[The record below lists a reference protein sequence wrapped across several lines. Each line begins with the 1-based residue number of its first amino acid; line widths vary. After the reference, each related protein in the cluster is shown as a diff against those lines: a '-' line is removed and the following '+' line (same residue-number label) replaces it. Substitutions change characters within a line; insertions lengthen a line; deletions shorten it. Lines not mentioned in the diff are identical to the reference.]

1 MIKQIWKFYASQSIY
16 FNIFNYNQYQYHPVL
31 DRTELKTKKFFILA
45 VRAFWEIK
53 VNFLFILIKTKNNN
67 RKNKRIGFK
76 SLICKKKKCLS
87 KNLYNCHYF
96 FNWTCIFIPQ
106 VCPLLKIEESII
118 HF

>member
-76 SLICKKKKCLS
+76 SLICKKKSVSPK
-87 KNLYNCHYF
+87 
-96 FNWTCIFIPQ
+96 IFII
-106 VCPLLKIEESII
+106 VTISLTELAFLFHK
-118 HF
+118 FVLF